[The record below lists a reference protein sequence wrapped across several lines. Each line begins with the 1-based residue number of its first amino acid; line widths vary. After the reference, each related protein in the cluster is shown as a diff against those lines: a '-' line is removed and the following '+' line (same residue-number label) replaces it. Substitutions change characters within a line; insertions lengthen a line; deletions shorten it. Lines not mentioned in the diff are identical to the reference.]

1 MFLLVVSLASLLCQQ
16 GVGASE
22 KEATQGLLYLQKY
35 GYLSPRNQTAALTT
49 PEGLQ
54 NYIKTGVKD
63 LQAFAGLPQT
73 GELDEATVELMRTP
87 RCGVRDIIGH
97 GATARRR
104 RRRYVLQGSRWRV
117 SSLTYR
123 VTEYPADSGLT
134 NKEVD
139 DTIKKGFDLWS
150 AVTDLSF
157 SSQESG
163 SVHIEIRFASYE
175 HGDGDPFDGPGGTLA
190 HAYFPAYGGDMHIDD
205 SELWTINNFRVRVP
219 GSGLELSAL

>member
-1 MFLLVVSLASLLCQQ
+1 M
-16 GVGASE
+16 
-22 KEATQGLLYLQKY
+22 
-35 GYLSPRNQTAALTT
+35 
-49 PEGLQ
+49 
-54 NYIKTGVKD
+54 KD
-63 LQAFAGLPQT
+63 LQAFAGLTPS
-73 GELDEATVELMRTP
+73 GELDEATLELMRTP

-104 RRRYVLQGSRWRV
+104 RRYVLQGSRWRV
-117 SSLTYR
+117 NSLTYR
-123 VTEYPADSGLT
+123 VTEYPAGGGLT
-134 NKEVD
+134 NQEVD
-139 DTIKKGFDLWS
+139 DTIKKSFDLWS

-219 GSGLELSAL
+219 GSGLELCNILPPGNQPAPDRHSRARPQPGSLSQRRQLRCDGSLLQRLAAKLQTRPRRH

>member
-1 MFLLVVSLASLLCQQ
+1 M
-16 GVGASE
+16 
-22 KEATQGLLYLQKY
+22 
-35 GYLSPRNQTAALTT
+35 
-49 PEGLQ
+49 
-54 NYIKTGVKD
+54 KD
-63 LQAFAGLPQT
+63 LQAFAGLTPS
-73 GELDEATVELMRTP
+73 GELDEATLELMRTP

-134 NKEVD
+134 NQEVD
-139 DTIKKGFDLWS
+139 DTIKKGFDLWE

-205 SELWTINNFRVRVP
+205 SELWTINNFRVRV
-219 GSGLELSAL
+219 

>member
-1 MFLLVVSLASLLCQQ
+1 M
-16 GVGASE
+16 
-22 KEATQGLLYLQKY
+22 
-35 GYLSPRNQTAALTT
+35 
-49 PEGLQ
+49 
-54 NYIKTGVKD
+54 KD
-63 LQAFAGLPQT
+63 LQAFAGLAQT

-104 RRRYVLQGSRWRV
+104 RRYVLQGSRWRV

-123 VTEYPADSGLT
+123 VTQYPADSGLT
-134 NKEVD
+134 TQEVD
-139 DTIKKGFDLWS
+139 DTIKKGFDLWA

-219 GSGLELSAL
+219 GVSIVLELCII